1 MGTGQNTMTCTGCEV
16 SHLLESFPVLPFWDQ
31 ASKTF
36 KPLKVRLLWII
47 VCHRFDQHQVID
59 WSFLARIFVAGQLPI
74 VWRRL
79 RQPCQA
85 SQMSYFNV
93 SKFDEE
99 NLGHP
104 QISSPQVSP
113 LPISRPRPPFIAQRP
128 ESPGVESRL
137 HGDPLD
143 VRHRGLRRE
152 GGDHRQGEG
161 RRLGEAGARGVAGA
175 RWMLDDAW
183 GCAMKY
189 GSYNIWI
196 IWITCLGMVIWNMDI
211 EYKYVDWCIDK

>member
-1 MGTGQNTMTCTGCEV
+1 M
-16 SHLLESFPVLPFWDQ
+16 
-31 ASKTF
+31 
-36 KPLKVRLLWII
+36 
-47 VCHRFDQHQVID
+47 
-59 WSFLARIFVAGQLPI
+59 AGQLPI
-74 VWRRL
+74 VWPRL

-104 QISSPQVSP
+104 QISSPQVLP

-128 ESPGVESRL
+128 ESPECPPSRL

-161 RRLGEAGARGVAGA
+161 RRLGEAGARGVAGGG
-175 RWMLDDAW
+175 WMLDGMLDA
-183 GCAMKY
+183 GCWMM
-189 GSYNIWI
+189 
-196 IWITCLGMVIWNMDI
+196 LGDVL
-211 EYKYVDWCIDK
+211 